1 VPILKAER
9 YMRKKQTAIF
19 FILGAFLALPLPAS
33 TVSVLVIETGR
44 NGDNPIKEYSTLWE
58 YGILDVFFEA
68 GHIVSNAPIMQT
80 LRKTAKELPDEART
94 DMQEAKEGGADFFI
108 LALLDYNSSD
118 GGGAAGKPTAVSLRL
133 FKTSGDKAIYQE
145 NVSPGTY
152 PSRDEEV
159 QGIKRIARKL
169 VPLVRDNS

>member
-1 VPILKAER
+1 
-9 YMRKKQTAIF
+9 MHRKLAVVI
-19 FILGAFLALPLPAS
+19 FILGVFLALPLPAS

-44 NGDNPIKEYSTLWE
+44 NGDNPVKEYSTLWE

-68 GHIVSNAPIMQT
+68 GHIVSNAPIIQT
-80 LRKTAKELPDEART
+80 RRKTAKELPDEARP
-94 DMQEAKEGGADFFI
+94 DMEDAKEGGADFFV
-108 LALLDYNSSD
+108 LALLDYESPD
-118 GGGAAGKPTAVSLRL
+118 RGGAAGKPDAVSLRL
-133 FKTSGDKAIYQE
+133 FKISGNKAIYQE

-169 VPLVRDNS
+169 VPLVRD

>member
-1 VPILKAER
+1 
-9 YMRKKQTAIF
+9 MQKKPAVAA

-44 NGDNPIKEYSTLWE
+44 NGDNPVKEYSTLWE

-80 LRKTAKELPDEART
+80 LRKTAKELPDEARP
-94 DMQEAKEGGADFFI
+94 DMEDAKEGGAEFFV
-108 LALLDYNSSD
+108 LALLDYKSPD
-118 GGGAAGKPTAVSLRL
+118 GGGAAGKPDAVSLRL
-133 FKTSGDKAIYQE
+133 FKISGNKAIYQE
-145 NVSPGTY
+145 NVNPGTY
-152 PSRDEEV
+152 SSRDEEV

-169 VPLVRDNS
+169 VPLVRDDS

>member
-1 VPILKAER
+1 M
-9 YMRKKQTAIF
+9 YKKLAVAV

-33 TVSVLVIETGR
+33 TVSVLVMETGR
-44 NGDNPIKEYSTLWE
+44 NGDNPVKEYSTLWE

-68 GHIVSNAPIMQT
+68 GHIVSNAPILQT
-80 LRKTAKELPDEART
+80 QRKTAKELPDEARP
-94 DMQEAKEGGADFFI
+94 DMEEAKEGGADFFV
-108 LALLDYNSSD
+108 LALLDYESPD
-118 GGGAAGKPTAVSLRL
+118 RGGAAGKPDTVSLRL
-133 FKTSGDKAIYQE
+133 FKISGNKAIYQE

-169 VPLVRDNS
+169 VPLIRDNR